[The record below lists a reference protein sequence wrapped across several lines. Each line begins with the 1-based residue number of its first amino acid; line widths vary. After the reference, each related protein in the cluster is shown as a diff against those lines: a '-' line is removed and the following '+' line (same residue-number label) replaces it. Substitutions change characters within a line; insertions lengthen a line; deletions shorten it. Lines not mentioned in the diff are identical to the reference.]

1 MLINQ
6 ELLTTIES
14 EFTYQV
20 RYSDPINIHKRNIS
34 GMENWDISYVAV
46 TIKSEIVIYPTYTF
60 LSWNNCIIFSDQACM
75 QRSNGV
81 VVFFFFYF
89 SPSPQSHQIGPPSII
104 MLSFLNAIK
113 KGITATYPW
122 ILTLEAKRK
131 SQCITKQQFFIQH
144 WYLTM
149 IRKGIVAVFF
159 WSWLFFEN

>member
-1 MLINQ
+1 MLTNQ

-81 VVFFFFYF
+81 VVFFFFF
-89 SPSPQSHQIGPPSII
+89 TSPLPP
-104 MLSFLNAIK
+104 N
-113 KGITATYPW
+113 
-122 ILTLEAKRK
+122 LTKLD
-131 SQCITKQQFFIQH
+131 H
-144 WYLTM
+144 P
-149 IRKGIVAVFF
+149 V
-159 WSWLFFEN
+159 